1 MIAIGI
7 AVIIFAK
14 YCEAALKQIKK
25 RKKENYFRLCHWKF
39 SPCHKKATYQ
49 LRCNVSWAVE

>member
-1 MIAIGI
+1 MIARRV

-25 RKKENYFRLCHWKF
+25 ERKKITFVFAIGNFLHAIRKPLISF
-39 SPCHKKATYQ
+39 A
-49 LRCNVSWAVE
+49 AM